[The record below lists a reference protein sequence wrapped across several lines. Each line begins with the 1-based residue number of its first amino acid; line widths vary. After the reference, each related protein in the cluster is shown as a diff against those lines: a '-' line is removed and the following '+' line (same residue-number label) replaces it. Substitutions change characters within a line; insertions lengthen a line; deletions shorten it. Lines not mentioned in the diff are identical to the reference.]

1 MDFVTIKK
9 ARLESDLI
17 VLKSRLESEGIKCFL
32 KNEFTTQLM
41 NYIPT
46 FEIELQVSN
55 SDLEKVRKI
64 ISEIEN
70 SQDSL
75 I

>member
-70 SQDSL
+70 SQDSF

>member
-17 VLKSRLESEGIKCFL
+17 VLKSRLESEGIKCFF

-41 NYIPT
+41 NYT